1 MSVSHWRELV
11 KQLKLS
17 LMVIIGLHPRNR
29 MSLAIHPCLRLS
41 FLILIRR
48 YRALVGMC
56 TILVLIGQLKRD
68 VMNPSY
74 SCLLHYLLDTISL
87 ALTKKMV
94 VAVFFL
100 LFICFTAVGLFR
112 FSEGSFTQQL
122 KTSISFL
129 SP

>member
-29 MSLAIHPCLRLS
+29 MSLAIHP
-41 FLILIRR
+41 FLILICR

-56 TILVLIGQLKRD
+56 TILVLIGRLKRD

-74 SCLLHYLLDTISL
+74 SCLLQYLLDTISL

-122 KTSISFL
+122 KTSVSFL